1 MTKHPPG
8 NRKLIRAINR
18 SLVLYSIMRNGP
30 ISRTEIAERAGLS
43 AATISG
49 ITAELIDANL
59 VFEKEAGDSSG
70 GRRPILLSL
79 NPQGGYVIGLKL
91 AETNIT
97 AALLDLEANL
107 IRTQVD
113 AFDIHSTGDAI
124 QRLSGAVEALL
135 RACDLRKEQLIGVG
149 VGLPGI
155 VDAEQGILQHSPIF
169 GWHDFK
175 LKEAL
180 QDRLEV
186 PVYVDN
192 DVNTLTLT
200 EKWFGAGQG
209 VDHFLTV
216 TIGRGVGL
224 GIVIDGQL
232 YHGSHGGAG
241 EFGHTV
247 IDPNGTV
254 CDCGKRGCLET
265 IVSDPNLVRSA
276 SEAFASGPLKHERL
290 DISTL
295 IELGQ
300 DGHPVA
306 VEIFEKAGDALAQ
319 GLANLINV
327 LCPQLIIISGEGIRA
342 GDLIFGRMF
351 AALPAYVMPGL
362 SEHVEIRI
370 DEWEDHAWAR
380 GAAGIV
386 LRDFFESPFHRKTPI
401 PAVKE

>member
-1 MTKHPPG
+1 MAKHPRG

-18 SLVLYSIMRNGP
+18 SSVLYSIMRFGP
-30 ISRTEIAERAGLS
+30 ISRTDVAERTGLS

-49 ITAELIDANL
+49 ITAELIESDII
-59 VFEKEAGDSSG
+59 FEKEAGDSSG
-70 GRRPILLSL
+70 GRKPILISI
-79 NPQGGYVIGLKL
+79 NPQGGYVVGLKL
-91 AETNIT
+91 AEDNIT

-107 IRTQVD
+107 VDTYADKFESHTTDDALQSLTGVIADILQKSEIRQ
-113 AFDIHSTGDAI
+113 
-124 QRLSGAVEALL
+124 
-135 RACDLRKEQLIGVG
+135 EQLIGVG
-149 VGLPGI
+149 VGLAGI
-155 VDAEQGILQHSPIF
+155 VDAETGVLQHSPIF
-169 GWHDFK
+169 GWHDFN
-175 LKEAL
+175 LKDSL
-180 QDRLEV
+180 QDRLKV
-186 PVYVDN
+186 PVYLDN

-247 IDPNGTV
+247 INPEGIV

-265 IVSDPNLVRSA
+265 IVSDPSLMRSA
-276 SEAFASGPLKHERL
+276 AEAYATGRLKEEVS
-290 DISTL
+290 DIEEL
-295 IELGQ
+295 VKLGQ
-300 DGHPVA
+300 EGHAAVA
-306 VEIFEKAGDALAQ
+306 EIFEHAADALAQ

-342 GDLIFGRMF
+342 GDLIFDPMF
-351 AALPAYVMPGL
+351 AALPTYVMPGL
-362 SEHVEIRI
+362 SAYVELRI
-370 DEWEDHAWAR
+370 DDWEDHAWAR

-386 LRDFFESPFHRKTPI
+386 LRDFFESPIHRKVPI
-401 PAVKE
+401 SQI